1 MVAFVG
7 CAFITWKHTSGVRN
21 NLFILN
27 LMREKDTCIVSL
39 LTPLFSI
46 DLDVLTVNL

>member
-21 NLFILN
+21 NNLFILN
-27 LMREKDTCIVSL
+27 LMREKDTCSVCL

-46 DLDVLTVNL
+46 DLDVFGL